1 MGGNSTQ
8 SAKDIY
14 RVRISKGFVD
24 TEFGEGFLVEVWD
37 YRIQRIVYG
46 EQYKDL
52 EAARKREREIKSDLE
67 TLAPEKFEQAY
78 LSRRRK

>member
-1 MGGNSTQ
+1 MAGNAAQ

-52 EAARKREREIKSDLE
+52 EKARKREREIKNDLE
-67 TLAPEKFEQAY
+67 TLAAEKFEQAY
-78 LSRRRK
+78 LTRRRK